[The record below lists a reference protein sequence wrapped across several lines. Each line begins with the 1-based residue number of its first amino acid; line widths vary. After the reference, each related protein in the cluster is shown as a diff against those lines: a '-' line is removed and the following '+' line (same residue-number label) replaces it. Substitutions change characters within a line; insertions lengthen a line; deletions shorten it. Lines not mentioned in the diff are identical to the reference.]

1 MSPLPAVLTV
11 EETAAVLR
19 IGRSSAYDGVRR
31 GDIPSIRVGRK
42 IRVPRHALEA
52 MLGSREIS
60 PHNDFEPAANGPE
73 AKESDDGA
81 HPSD

>member
-31 GDIPSIRVGRK
+31 GDIPSIRVGRDPCTQARARSDA
-42 IRVPRHALEA
+42 RVA
-52 MLGSREIS
+52 
-60 PHNDFEPAANGPE
+60 
-73 AKESDDGA
+73 
-81 HPSD
+81 